1 MNIAIL
7 TKFNMDEKD
16 TLPLDSGNNDEFPM
30 SVSEKL
36 VRNEVRKLTENSKEI
51 KKLKEQIEKKNN
63 KNKSDL

>member
-1 MNIAIL
+1 
-7 TKFNMDEKD
+7 MDEKD

>member
-51 KKLKEQIEKKNN
+51 KKLKEK
-63 KNKSDL
+63 